1 MLERVAAVAVAVP
14 FVIGT
19 MSASAAGGN
28 VVFRFQDPA
37 IVEASGLVVQRGLF
51 VTTNDSGDSGR
62 VFVVDPADGRTVGV
76 TSWPGSPEDV
86 EALAPA
92 GRDGVWAGDIG
103 DNAQERSSIS
113 VTRLP
118 VAAEDNEVQGETYE
132 LTYPDSPQDAESLL
146 ADPRSG
152 RLLVAS
158 KGLLGGSLYAAPR
171 QLSADGPNQMR
182 KIGDILPIATDGAF
196 FPDGRHLVLRN
207 YGRAVVYTYPGLD
220 EVGELDLPAQQ
231 QGEAIAID
239 DDSRVYVT
247 SEGVNAPVL
256 EVPLPAAIRAEVSP
270 SPSASA
276 SPSPSPSTPPG
287 SREGKELPEAES
299 QGREP
304 WQWLLGTVLAVGAI
318 AVLVRAI
325 RPR

>member
-1 MLERVAAVAVAVP
+1 MLERLAAGAVAVP

-19 MSASAAGGN
+19 MSASAAGGD

-37 IVEASGLVVQRGLF
+37 IVEASGLVVQAGLF
-51 VTTNDSGDSGR
+51 VTTNDSGDTGR
-62 VFVVDPADGRTVGV
+62 VFAVDPSDGRTVGV

-86 EALAPA
+86 EGLAPS
-92 GRDGVWAGDIG
+92 GRDGVWVGDIG
-103 DNAQERSSIS
+103 DNAKARSSIS

-118 VAAEDNEVQGETYE
+118 VAAADAEVEGETYE
-132 LTYPDSPQDAESLL
+132 LTYPGPPQDAESLL
-146 ADPRSG
+146 SDPRSG

-158 KGLLGGSLYAAPR
+158 KGILGGSLYAAPR
-171 QLSADGPNQMR
+171 ELSADGPNR
-182 KIGDILPIATDGAF
+182 LREVGDVLAIATDGAF

-220 EVGELDLPAQQ
+220 EVGELELPAQQ
-231 QGEAIAID
+231 QGEAIAVD
-239 DDSRVYVT
+239 DDNRVYVT

-256 EVPLPAAIRAEVSP
+256 EVPLPAALRAEVSAEP
-270 SPSASA
+270 SPSAAS
-276 SPSPSPSTPPG
+276 SPSKPPA
-287 SREGKELPEAES
+287 SREGKELPEQES

-318 AVLVRAI
+318 AVLVRAV

>member
-1 MLERVAAVAVAVP
+1 MLERLAAVAVAVP

-51 VTTNDSGDSGR
+51 VTTNDSGDTGR
-62 VFVVDPADGRTVGV
+62 VFAVDPSDGRTVGV
-76 TSWPGSPEDV
+76 TSWPGEPEDV

-92 GRDGVWAGDIG
+92 GPDGVWVGDIG
-103 DNAQERSSIS
+103 DNSKDRESVS

-118 VAAEDNEVQGETYE
+118 IAAAYDEVPGETYE
-132 LTYPDSPQDAESLL
+132 LTYPGPPQDAESLL

-158 KGLLGGSLYAAPR
+158 KGILGGSLYAAPR
-171 QLSADGPNQMR
+171 QLSADGPNRMR
-182 KIGDILPIATDGAF
+182 ELGDILAIATDGAF

-207 YGRAVVYTYPGLD
+207 YGRAVVYSYPGL
-220 EVGELDLPAQQ
+220 EEIGELDLPVQQ
-231 QGEAIAID
+231 QGEAIAVAD
-239 DDSRVYVT
+239 DGRVYIT
-247 SEGVNAPVL
+247 SEGVHAPVL
-256 EVPLPAAIRAEVSP
+256 EVDLPAAVRAEVSP
-270 SPSASA
+270 EPTPSASS
-276 SPSPSPSTPPG
+276 SPSKPPG
-287 SREGKELPEAES
+287 SREGKELPEEEPR
-299 QGREP
+299 GREP

>member
-1 MLERVAAVAVAVP
+1 MRERVAAIAVVVP
-14 FVIGT
+14 FAIGT

-51 VTTNDSGDSGR
+51 VTTNDSGDTGR
-62 VFVVDPADGRTVGV
+62 VFAVDPSDGRTVGV
-76 TSWPGSPEDV
+76 TTWPGEPEDV

-92 GRDGVWAGDIG
+92 GRDGVWVGDIG
-103 DNAQERSSIS
+103 DNSRDRSSVS

-118 VAAEDNEVQGETYE
+118 VGATHDEVPGETYE
-132 LTYPDSPQDAESLL
+132 LTYPGPPQDAESLL

-158 KGLLGGSLYAAPR
+158 KGILGGSLYAAPR
-171 QLSADGPNQMR
+171 QLSGDGPNRMR
-182 KIGDILPIATDGAF
+182 EIGDILAIATDGAF

-207 YGRAVVYTYPGLD
+207 YGRAVVYSYPGL
-220 EVGELDLPAQQ
+220 EEIGELDLPVQQ
-231 QGEAIAID
+231 QGEAIAVD
-239 DDSRVYVT
+239 DEGRVYIT
-247 SEGVNAPVL
+247 SEGVHAPVL
-256 EVPLPAAIRAEVSP
+256 EVDLPAAVLAEVSTEP
-270 SPSASA
+270 SPSASS
-276 SPSPSPSTPPG
+276 SPSKPPG
-287 SREGKELPEAES
+287 SREGKELPEEEPR
-299 QGREP
+299 GREP